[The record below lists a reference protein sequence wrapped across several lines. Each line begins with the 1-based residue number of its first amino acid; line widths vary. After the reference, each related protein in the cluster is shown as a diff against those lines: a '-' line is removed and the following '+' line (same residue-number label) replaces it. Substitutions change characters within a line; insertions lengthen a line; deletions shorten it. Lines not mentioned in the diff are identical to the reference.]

1 LGIFAAGAVL
11 IALQATSFSNLL
23 ERGLTKML
31 VFLEVIA
38 LSYSSIF
45 SVFLKWYILCNQ
57 IDVKQSC
64 RRSFKKKRC
73 ETSIRKII

>member
-45 SVFLKWYILCNQ
+45 CVLEMVYPLQPN
-57 IDVKQSC
+57 
-64 RRSFKKKRC
+64 RC
-73 ETSIRKII
+73 ETILSPFVQKKNMKQALEK